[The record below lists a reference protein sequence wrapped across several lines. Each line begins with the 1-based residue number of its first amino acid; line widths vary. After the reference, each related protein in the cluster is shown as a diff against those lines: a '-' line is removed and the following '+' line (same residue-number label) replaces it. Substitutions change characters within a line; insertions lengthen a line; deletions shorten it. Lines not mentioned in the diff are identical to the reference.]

1 MRPPRPLA
9 NTERFRLNRGGNQQ
23 TNAAL
28 HRIAIT
34 QMRMHPDAKTF
45 ITRRAFRPDQQNE
58 RPSAS
63 SNSDLPTSSTEPCS
77 PTPNTP
83 QSRRPLDIGE
93 TRMRYLKLRMATVLR
108 SFQRIPVS

>member
-1 MRPPRPLA
+1 MRPPRRLA

-45 ITRRAFRPDQQNE
+45 ITRRVQ
-58 RPSAS
+58 
-63 SNSDLPTSSTEPCS
+63 TGSTKREAL
-77 PTPNTP
+77 
-83 QSRRPLDIGE
+83 RL
-93 TRMRYLKLRMATVLR
+93 LKLRLANVVYRTLLADTQHPPIAKVA
-108 SFQRIPVS
+108 